1 MKKKLLMLAN
11 LALILTSANAQSTV
25 INEGNTFEVGV
36 ANITNVGQ
44 TEKTGY
50 ATVSFDTGNYEL
62 VLSGT
67 ETVEIVGETR
77 EFPLTLISC
86 SNKTN
91 EKGEYISITSFTKSR
106 DAIKTPNND
115 EIQMDDIIIE
125 DEENEKY
132 DIISL
137 TSDSWAKY
145 KNACQN
151 AKNERIVPGTDLT
164 GTDAEGYEINTN
176 LYYYKS
182 GKSLSKAK
190 LYPICNIY
198 INYYTEEVIKNCT
211 DNYVPTEIG
220 SSIENA
226 TINTDGQVV
235 KVSGVVNANKI
246 ESIIAAN
253 NSKLNF
259 DFTEATLFGDII
271 NVTIAENK
279 LAYFPSTG
287 EGIVSKNTNIVVG
300 SQCENYLIT
309 DGKEIYVN
317 KPFTAGNATY
327 NRTFTAGNY
336 GTIVLPFAVP
346 STSGIFVKQA
356 RLASY
361 DAENDIIKFS
371 TAESIQPNVPYLFN
385 AQAGGGSLEAINTP
399 VSATP
404 ANSTISTD
412 VTTLKFVGTFKEIT
426 GPTGFVISTAG
437 NINKTKESTTIKAG
451 RCYLTLGQTNAK
463 LANTTIQIIDEDG
476 SIEEIEVD
484 SEVTAIDDIEN
495 GEVVATQYISING
508 LIANEPFSGMNIVK
522 KTFAN
527 GTVETSKVVY

>member
-1 MKKKLLMLAN
+1 MKESNVDSDGMKLN
-11 LALILTSANAQSTV
+11 
-25 INEGNTFEVGV
+25 
-36 ANITNVGQ
+36 
-44 TEKTGY
+44 
-50 ATVSFDTGNYEL
+50 
-62 VLSGT
+62 
-67 ETVEIVGETR
+67 
-77 EFPLTLISC
+77 P
-86 SNKTN
+86 
-91 EKGEYISITSFTKSR
+91 
-106 DAIKTPNND
+106 
-115 EIQMDDIIIE
+115 
-125 DEENEKY
+125 
-132 DIISL
+132 
-137 TSDSWAKY
+137 
-145 KNACQN
+145 
-151 AKNERIVPGTDLT
+151 
-164 GTDAEGYEINTN
+164 N
-176 LYYYKS
+176 LYYMLIGGYNANSAKS
-182 GKSLSKAK
+182 V
-190 LYPICNIY
+190 YPIIEIEYVHNVGIDYDGCSD
-198 INYYTEEVIKNCT
+198 T
-211 DNYVPTEIG
+211 YVPTYI
-220 SSIENA
+220 SSTLMNDDNLSVSSDGKLCTITGYVDQARIEN
-226 TINTDGQVV
+226 I
-235 KVSGVVNANKI
+235 VSTN
-246 ESIIAAN
+246 SI
-253 NSKLNF
+253 SKNCLNF
-259 DFTEATLFGDII
+259 DFTTAVVFGEINSNVEA
-271 NVTIAENK
+271 NK
-279 LAYFPSTG
+279 IAYFK
-287 EGIVSKNTNIVVG
+287 EGANVAGQNIVVG
-300 SQCENYLIT
+300 KLCENYLIS

-317 KPFTAGNATY
+317 KAFTAGNATY

-385 AQAGGGSLEAINTP
+385 AQAGGGSLEATNTP

-426 GPTGFVISTAG
+426 GPTGFVITTAG

-463 LANTTIQIIDEDG
+463 LANTIIQIIDEDG

-508 LIANEPFSGMNIVK
+508 QISNEPFNGMNIVK